1 MLEKQSKLPRYS
13 MKCRGKRNTTR
24 TIPRSI
30 TFSPLHIAE
39 SRLTLGQCS
48 PIVPSKTTLWV
59 VANHFNKTI
68 VYTIQ
73 YTLGSMTSL
82 NLISSLV
89 HCPFKSQ
96 TGKVQLSLGGGAP
109 QLVCREA
116 PIGLVVYSGQ
126 LARQCHA

>member
-68 VYTIQ
+68 VYTIYIRFNDFFKFNQ
-73 YTLGSMTSL
+73 LLGT
-82 NLISSLV
+82 
-89 HCPFKSQ
+89 
-96 TGKVQLSLGGGAP
+96 LSL
-109 QLVCREA
+109 
-116 PIGLVVYSGQ
+116 
-126 LARQCHA
+126 

>member
-89 HCPFKSQ
+89 HCPFKKPDRKS
-96 TGKVQLSLGGGAP
+96 TVKSGRRSP
-109 QLVCREA
+109 T
-116 PIGLVVYSGQ
+116 IGM
-126 LARQCHA
+126 